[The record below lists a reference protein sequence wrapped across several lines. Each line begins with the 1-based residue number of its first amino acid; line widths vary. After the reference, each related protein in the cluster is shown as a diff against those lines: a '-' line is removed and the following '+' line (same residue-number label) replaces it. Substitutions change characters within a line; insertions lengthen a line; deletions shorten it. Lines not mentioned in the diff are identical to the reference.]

1 MDIEGLSN
9 IFLKICEKF
18 NQVGVDYVV
27 GGGFAIILH
36 GLPRMTDDVD
46 FFVDPSPE
54 NVEKIKG
61 ALMDVYGDE
70 AISEIKSS
78 DVDDYSVVRYGTPE
92 GFYLDFIGRV
102 GNYAQFE
109 ELKAGM
115 VYIEVDNIQV
125 PVCGIETMLRLKE
138 NTIRPID
145 GHDAMFLKEKL
156 KRSKK

>member
-54 NVEKIKG
+54 NVEKIK
-61 ALMDVYGDE
+61 AL
-70 AISEIKSS
+70 
-78 DVDDYSVVRYGTPE
+78 
-92 GFYLDFIGRV
+92 
-102 GNYAQFE
+102 
-109 ELKAGM
+109 
-115 VYIEVDNIQV
+115 
-125 PVCGIETMLRLKE
+125 
-138 NTIRPID
+138 
-145 GHDAMFLKEKL
+145 
-156 KRSKK
+156 SKKMHPEDLKYTQSALLFPAVFRGAQAFLLLGLPVLWDLDIEDIITRLDIY